1 MKPVI
6 KSRIVVL
13 ISGGGTNL
21 QALIDAINAGMLEAE
36 ICLVVSNR
44 KAAYGL
50 ERAKNAKLQTLYAP
64 LKPYRDAGKTR
75 EEYDVDLAAKLEAF
89 KPDLIVQAG
98 WMHILSPA
106 FLNQFVR
113 RVINLHPALPGEFD
127 GANATARAWGAH
139 KHAGLERTGAM
150 IHWVIPKVDAG
161 EVIISREIEFLEN
174 DTLDS
179 FEARLHSV
187 EHQLIVEGT
196 RRALKLLSP

>member
-1 MKPVI
+1 VKP
-6 KSRIVVL
+6 RIVVL

-21 QALIDAINAGMLEAE
+21 QALIDAINAGVLDAE

-44 KAAYGL
+44 KEAYGL
-50 ERAKNAKLQTLYAP
+50 ERAKNAKLETLYAP

-75 EEYDVDLAAKLEAF
+75 EEYDADLASSIAKFE
-89 KPDLIVQAG
+89 PDLIVQAG
-98 WMHILSPA
+98 WMHILSSA
-106 FLNQFVR
+106 FLDHFSR

-127 GANATARAWGAH
+127 GANAIVRAWEAH
-139 KHAGLERTGAM
+139 KKSNLERTGAM
-150 IHWVIPKVDAG
+150 IHWVIEDVDAG

-187 EHQLIVEGT
+187 EHQLIVEGV
-196 RRALKLLSP
+196 RRALESRNRTQ

>member
-1 MKPVI
+1 VKA
-6 KSRIVVL
+6 RIVVL

-21 QALIDAINAGMLEAE
+21 QALIDAINAGVLEAE

-44 KAAYGL
+44 KDAYGL
-50 ERAKNAKLQTLYAP
+50 ERAKNAKLETLYAP
-64 LKPYRDAGKTR
+64 LKPYRDAGKSR
-75 EEYDVDLAAKLEAF
+75 EEYDADLASSIAKFE
-89 KPDLIVQAG
+89 PDLIVQAG

-106 FLNQFVR
+106 FLDQFPR

-127 GANATARAWGAH
+127 GANAIVRAWEAH
-139 KHAGLERTGAM
+139 KKSNLERTGAM

-161 EVIISREIEFLEN
+161 EVIISREIEFLED

-179 FEARLHSV
+179 FEVRLHML

-196 RRALKLLSP
+196 RRALKLPSP

>member
-1 MKPVI
+1 MKPQ
-6 KSRIVVL
+6 IVVL

-21 QALIDAINAGMLEAE
+21 QALIDAINVGVLEAE

-50 ERAKNAKLQTLYAP
+50 ERAKNAKLETLYAP

-75 EEYDVDLAAKLEAF
+75 EEYDVDLAVSIAKL
-89 KPDLIVQAG
+89 KPDLIIQAG
-98 WMHILSPA
+98 WMHILSPV
-106 FLNQFVR
+106 FLEKFPR

-127 GANATARAWGAH
+127 GANAIVRAWEAH
-139 KHAGLERTGAM
+139 KKSNLERTGAM

-196 RRALKLLSP
+196 GRALKSSSP

>member
-1 MKPVI
+1 VKP
-6 KSRIVVL
+6 RLVVL

-21 QALIDAINAGMLEAE
+21 QALMDAINAGVLEAE

-44 KAAYGL
+44 KEAYGL
-50 ERAKNAKLQTLYAP
+50 ERAKNAKLETLYAP

-75 EEYDVDLAAKLEAF
+75 EEYDADLAMSLAKFE
-89 KPDLIVQAG
+89 PDLIVQAG
-98 WMHILSPA
+98 WMHILSSA
-106 FLNQFVR
+106 FLDQFLR

-127 GANATARAWGAH
+127 GANAIARAWEAH
-139 KHAGLERTGAM
+139 KNAGLERTGAM

-196 RRALKLLSP
+196 RRALKSLSP

>member
-1 MKPVI
+1 VKP
-6 KSRIVVL
+6 RIVVL

-21 QALIDAINAGMLEAE
+21 QALMDAINAGVLEAE

-44 KAAYGL
+44 KEAYGL
-50 ERAKNAKLQTLYAP
+50 ERAKNAKLETLYAP

-75 EEYDVDLAAKLEAF
+75 EEYDADLASSIAKFE
-89 KPDLIVQAG
+89 PDLIVQAG

-106 FLNQFVR
+106 FLEKFPR

-127 GANATARAWGAH
+127 GANAIVRAWEAH
-139 KHAGLERTGAM
+139 KKSGLERTGAM
-150 IHWVIPKVDAG
+150 IHWVIEDVDAG
-161 EVIISREIEFLEN
+161 EVIISREVEFLEN

-196 RRALKLLSP
+196 RRALASFSP

>member
-1 MKPVI
+1 MNSSQP
-6 KSRIVVL
+6 RLVVL

-21 QALIDAINAGMLEAE
+21 QALIDAINAGVLAAE

-44 KAAYGL
+44 KEAYGL
-50 ERAKNAKLQTLYAP
+50 ERAKNAKLETLYAP

-75 EEYDVDLAAKLEAF
+75 EEYDADLAVSLAKFE
-89 KPDLIVQAG
+89 PDLIVQAG

-106 FLNQFVR
+106 FLEKFLR

-127 GANATARAWGAH
+127 GANAIVRAWEAH
-139 KHAGLERTGAM
+139 KKSNLERTGAM

-196 RRALKLLSP
+196 RRALKSLSP

>member
-1 MKPVI
+1 VKP
-6 KSRIVVL
+6 RIVVL

-21 QALIDAINAGMLEAE
+21 KALIDAIKTGVLEAE

-44 KAAYGL
+44 KEAYGL
-50 ERAKNAKLQTLYAP
+50 ERAKNAKLETLYAP

-75 EEYDVDLAAKLEAF
+75 EEYDADLASSLAKFE
-89 KPDLIVQAG
+89 PDLIVQAG
-98 WMHILSPA
+98 WMHILSSA
-106 FLNQFVR
+106 FLEKFPR

-127 GANATARAWGAH
+127 GANAIVRAWEAY
-139 KHAGLERTGAM
+139 KKSNLERTGAM
-150 IHWVIPKVDAG
+150 IHWVIAKVDAG

-179 FEARLHSV
+179 FEARLHIL

-196 RRALKLLSP
+196 RRALESRNRTQ

>member
-1 MKPVI
+1 MKP
-6 KSRIVVL
+6 RIVVL

-21 QALIDAINAGMLEAE
+21 QALIDAINAGVLEAE

-44 KAAYGL
+44 RAAYGL
-50 ERAKNAKLQTLYAP
+50 ERAKNAKLETLYAP
-64 LKPYRDAGKTR
+64 LKPYRDAERSR
-75 EEYDVDLAAKLEAF
+75 EEYDADLATSIAKF
-89 KPDLIVQAG
+89 NPDLIVQAG

-106 FLNQFVR
+106 FLEQFPK

-127 GANATARAWGAH
+127 GANAIVRAWEAH
-139 KHAGLERTGAM
+139 KNSNLERTGAM

-161 EVIISREIEFLEN
+161 EVIISREVEFLED

-179 FEARLHSV
+179 FEARLHML